1 MCDKA
6 ILENDGTLKS
16 VADDYKNQEAC
27 NKAVYN
33 YSYALKFIPE
43 C

>member
-16 VADDYKNQEAC
+16 VPDCSKNQEMY
-27 NKAVYN
+27 NKAVDN
-33 YSYALKFIPE
+33 YPHAL
-43 C
+43 